1 MPKSEQTKREEA
13 LARQAGY
20 DSLTIDQKIEMV
32 KRRPGANAKEL
43 AKLLKQEKK

>member
-20 DSLTIDQKIEMV
+20 DALTIDQKIAMV
-32 KRRPGANAKEL
+32 KKRPGASAKEL
-43 AKLLKQEKK
+43 EKLLKEKK